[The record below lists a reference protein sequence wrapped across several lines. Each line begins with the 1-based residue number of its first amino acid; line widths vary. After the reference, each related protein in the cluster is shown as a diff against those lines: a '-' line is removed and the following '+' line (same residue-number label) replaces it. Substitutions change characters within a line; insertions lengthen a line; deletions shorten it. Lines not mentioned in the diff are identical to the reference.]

1 MPSPPGRHRRW
12 QQPLLHDVHT
22 RIGWPARP
30 PPIRARHALLSV
42 SWARASAS
50 TWACAASGQVP
61 APLLYPPGYRP
72 SRYARSRG
80 PPHTPLALTR
90 IKNGPPARS
99 VSCTLYKCT
108 AISARPALPHSLDC
122 TVSASP
128 RACPFPPPLPTAR
141 AAWTAHALGPAR
153 RTLLLALSRHCTAC
167 TSPDIIV
174 SASSVA
180 GQPFAPRG
188 PRGLLTHSA
197 RRAAPSCSLSRAIV
211 LRAPLPT

>member
-99 VSCTLYKCT
+99 VSCTLYKRT
-108 AISARPALPHSLDC
+108 AISARPALLHSLDC
-122 TVSASP
+122 TV
-128 RACPFPPPLPTAR
+128 RALP
-141 AAWTAHALGPAR
+141 AHAPSHRAGRVDCSRTRPGAR
-153 RTLLLALSRHCTAC
+153 PLLLALSRHCTAC

-180 GQPFAPRG
+180 GQPFEER
-188 PRGLLTHSA
+188 RLTMS
-197 RRAAPSCSLSRAIV
+197 RAA
-211 LRAPLPT
+211 

>member
-128 RACPFPPPLPTAR
+128 RACPFPP
-141 AAWTAHALGPAR
+141 
-153 RTLLLALSRHCTAC
+153 
-167 TSPDIIV
+167 
-174 SASSVA
+174 
-180 GQPFAPRG
+180 RG